1 MAIVFALSAAFAWGC
16 ADFIGG
22 LASRRL
28 GVITVLLLVE
38 SGGLLVMGTVVLV
51 LQPEMMGLKESLMAL
66 AAGLVGVGGLGLF
79 YRALAIGTMSVV
91 APISATGVV
100 LPIAVGVIGG
110 ERPATLQWIGLVAI
124 VLGVMLASRE
134 QSTVHADAQA
144 SRRSVIL
151 ALFAAVCFGA
161 FFALS
166 SVPSE
171 ESVAWTV
178 FLIRLAPV
186 PFLLVLW
193 WQRGAERPPR
203 RLGIGLFAAGSIDL
217 AATSLI
223 ALANAE
229 GDLSIVSV
237 VASMYPVTTV
247 MLAAVLLHERLL
259 VSQYVGVVLAL
270 LGIGAVA
277 GG

>member
-28 GVITVLLLVE
+28 GVLTVLLLVE
-38 SGGLLVMGTVVLV
+38 GGGLLVMAIVALI
-51 LQPEMMGLKESLMAL
+51 LQPEMLDLRLSLMAL
-66 AAGLVGVGGLGLF
+66 GAGLVGVCGLGLF
-79 YRALAIGTMSVV
+79 YRGLAIGTMSVV

-100 LPIAVGVIGG
+100 LPVAVGVLGG
-110 ERPATLQWIGLVAI
+110 ERPAALQWLGLIAVVA
-124 VLGVMLASRE
+124 GVMLASRE
-134 QSTVHADAQA
+134 QSSVVADDGVARQ
-144 SRRSVIL
+144 SIVL
-151 ALFAAVCFGA
+151 ALLAALCFGA
-161 FFALS
+161 FFVLNRA
-166 SVPSE
+166 PSE

-178 FLIRLAPV
+178 LLIRLAPV
-186 PFLLVLW
+186 PFLGLLW
-193 WQRGAERPPR
+193 WRTGHERPSR
-203 RLGIGLFAAGSIDL
+203 KLGWGLFAAGSIDL

-237 VASMYPVTTV
+237 LASMYPVTTV
-247 MLAAVLLHERLL
+247 ILAALLLHERLL
-259 VSQYVGVVLAL
+259 LSQYVGVALAL